1 MFTAWVMDSDGEV
14 RKQFDDCMQVSVL
27 TEEQMQMKYP
37 EIIDAIGYTSNYVC
51 LVDSQGPHF
60 YPPLYVYSVNIG

>member
-1 MFTAWVMDSDGEV
+1 MFTAWVIDSDGEV

-37 EIIDAIGYTSNYVC
+37 EIIDAIGYTSNYVSC
-51 LVDSQGPHF
+51 LVVFAQDPIFTPCMST
-60 YPPLYVYSVNIG
+60 V

>member
-1 MFTAWVMDSDGEV
+1 MFTAWVIDSDGEV

-51 LVDSQGPHF
+51 LEDSQGPHF
-60 YPPLYVYSVNIG
+60 YPLYVYSVNIG

>member
-1 MFTAWVMDSDGEV
+1 MFTAWVIDSDGEV

-37 EIIDAIGYTSNYVC
+37 EIIDAIGYTSNYIC

-60 YPPLYVYSVNIG
+60 YPLYVYSVNIG